1 MIKLWETLDREGW
14 MTEESGNLPPGWKS
28 KYDLDTSKYLYL
40 SPTMDVV
47 DAPQEIL
54 ETEEKETLGEEAR
67 IVCDQLKMWMQLKK
81 VSASQA

>member
-1 MIKLWETLDREGW
+1 MMKLWETLDREGW

-47 DAPQEIL
+47 DAPEEIL

-67 IVCDQLKMWMQLKK
+67 IVCDQLKMWLEQKK
-81 VSASQA
+81 VSAAQA